1 MTLMLDAEMD
11 GLDVMLL
18 VVNRGKFLPTA
29 FVVAGNFL
37 AGVVFGRIVPFPRNA
52 TDFPIVRVRGK
63 RSRGIARRTYR
74 I

>member
-18 VVNRGKFLPTA
+18 VVNRGEFLPTA

-37 AGVVFGRIVPFPRNA
+37 AWVVFGGIVAFPRHA
-52 TDFPIVRVRGK
+52 TDFPIVRVGGK
-63 RSRGIARRTYR
+63 
-74 I
+74 